1 MGISSRCSRMVQ
13 GSDNRASECFWTKRA
28 MNHPAAAGA
37 SPFQN
42 FVWRNLTL
50 LEASSKG
57 TCKAAVTNEAG
68 EDVTNEAGEDLGLPW
83 ITFKIIQHW
92 LSIFNLSR
100 LCHLS
105 KFFSNFSNMH
115 QNAISGAE
123 AKGHGPL
130 RVRVCHSLHSEPLQ
144 YWHSWD
150 HQDRLL
156 MSKTYHPNATGVV
169 IDLDGRIQMTNPNL
183 GVSEKFTLN
192 SDTWTS
198 FSPFKYP
205 YVWILPCSELPIHH
219 LLHIALFLFVIIPPW
234 FCCISPFCKRNS
246 PFGSVLK

>member
-1 MGISSRCSRMVQ
+1 MEKHSVSRLSYLFAHLHLLSSDLFSSDSSHLCFSTVHIV
-13 GSDNRASECFWTKRA
+13 GSFTSKLPSIKLNDMSLRQ
-28 MNHPAAAGA
+28 NHKFLAHDPPWEFRRDAGA

-68 EDVTNEAGEDLGLPW
+68 EDLGLLW
-83 ITFKIIQHW
+83 ITVKIIQHW

-100 LCHLS
+100 FCHLS
-105 KFFSNFSNMH
+105 KFFSTFSHMH

-144 YWHSWD
+144 Y
-150 HQDRLL
+150 
-156 MSKTYHPNATGVV
+156 
-169 IDLDGRIQMTNPNL
+169 
-183 GVSEKFTLN
+183 
-192 SDTWTS
+192 
-198 FSPFKYP
+198 
-205 YVWILPCSELPIHH
+205 
-219 LLHIALFLFVIIPPW
+219 
-234 FCCISPFCKRNS
+234 
-246 PFGSVLK
+246 